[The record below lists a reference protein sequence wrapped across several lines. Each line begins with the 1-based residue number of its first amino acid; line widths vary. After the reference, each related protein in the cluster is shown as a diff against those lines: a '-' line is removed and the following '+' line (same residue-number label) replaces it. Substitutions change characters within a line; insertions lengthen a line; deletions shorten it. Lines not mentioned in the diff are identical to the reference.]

1 MIMGAKRAGCSQ
13 SIRIEPVIVK
23 LLQETV
29 AESPWIFVHGHL
41 SDLKRS
47 GRIPGIFCRGYHY
60 QHPPSP
66 IRVIPRA
73 AVTFLL
79 LKRWFERVGVSQ
91 RVREVLL
98 MRASLGDPFNS
109 IHQ

>member
-1 MIMGAKRAGCSQ
+1 MNATEVVGYVDQKGKHRRDDVFFMIMGAKRAGCSR

-29 AESPWIFVHGHL
+29 AEIPWIFVHGHL

-60 QHPPSP
+60 
-66 IRVIPRA
+66 
-73 AVTFLL
+73 
-79 LKRWFERVGVSQ
+79 
-91 RVREVLL
+91 
-98 MRASLGDPFNS
+98 
-109 IHQ
+109 